1 MNVKSGNTA
10 LFSEERI
17 INLINNDGGKVN
29 YYGKIMTSIEAN
41 RCFDL
46 LFQNILWENEEVVIF
61 GKHIVTKRKVAWYG
75 DSKLLVYLFE
85 YYKTSISM
93 DKRTYTPE
101 AESRGTC
108 WNKIQFLFV
117 EFVSQRTGRNGVA

>member
-41 RCFDL
+41 R
-46 LFQNILWENEEVVIF
+46 
-61 GKHIVTKRKVAWYG
+61 
-75 DSKLLVYLFE
+75 
-85 YYKTSISM
+85 
-93 DKRTYTPE
+93 
-101 AESRGTC
+101 
-108 WNKIQFLFV
+108 
-117 EFVSQRTGRNGVA
+117 